1 MSRGT
6 IAYIDQQALQ
16 QNLQR
21 VKQLAPNTA
30 ILAMIKSNGY
40 GHGLNTV
47 AAQFK
52 NANALGVACLE
63 EAMQLR
69 ESGITTPLVVMSGF
83 IDQEELHLFHRY
95 QLTSIIHQ
103 SHQLDLLEKFKQQ
116 IPVWL
121 KVDSGMNR
129 LGFSLQEF
137 ENNYRRIC
145 NISQVARKIGIMTHL
160 ATADSETAFARE
172 QIHRFL
178 QATKSI
184 ALPKSIANS
193 SAILNFPE
201 SHVNWVRPGILL
213 YGVSPLANENAQKYG
228 LKPVMTLKA
237 KLIAVKKINRGD
249 SVGYGATWQ
258 SPEDNLP
265 IGVAAIGYGDG
276 YPRHAISGTPTLIH
290 KQVCPLVGRV
300 SMDMICVDLRN
311 APQATVGSEVTLWG
325 EGLPVETVAR
335 FADTVAYELLCGVT
349 SRVKFVMRN
358 NV

>member
-1 MSRGT
+1 MSRGA

-16 QNLQR
+16 QNMQR
-21 VKQLAPNTA
+21 VKQLAPNAA

-47 AAQFK
+47 AAQLK
-52 NANALGVACLE
+52 NADALGVACLE

-69 ESGITTPLVVMSGF
+69 EAGITTLLVVMSGF
-83 IDQEELHLFHRY
+83 IDEEELHLFHQY

-103 SHQLDLLEKFKQQ
+103 PYQLDLLEKLNQP
-116 IPVWL
+116 IPAWL
-121 KVDSGMNR
+121 KVDSGMHR
-129 LGFSLQEF
+129 LGFPLQEF
-137 ENNYRRIC
+137 EDVYRRIC
-145 NISQVARKIGIMTHL
+145 TIPQMTQNLGIMTHL
-160 ATADSETAFARE
+160 ATADSEAAFTHK
-172 QIHRFL
+172 QINQFL
-178 QATKSI
+178 QATQSI
-184 ALPKSIANS
+184 VLPKSLANS
-193 SAILNFPE
+193 SAILNFPQ
-201 SHVNWVRPGILL
+201 SHANWVRPGILL
-213 YGVSPLANENAQKYG
+213 YGVSPLANESAEKYG

-265 IGVAAIGYGDG
+265 IGVVAIGYGDG

-290 KQVCPLVGRV
+290 QQICPLVGRV
-300 SMDMICVDLRN
+300 SMDMICVDLRA

-325 EGLPVETVAR
+325 EGLPVETIAR

-349 SRVKFVMRN
+349 SRVKFIARN
-358 NV
+358 DL